1 MFILKK
7 LQSENTMKI
16 EIPITEVQDFLSN
29 SYNINVGL
37 KNIGVDKIEANYL
50 VSLILTIKKVRNDEV
65 IFQYE
70 VNRFV
75 DLLAKGAHF
84 LLRKKID
91 DTPIEW
97 NFKTS
102 EVVVDL
108 KKIQAF
114 SELLKVYFI
123 SELHFVNN
131 DIIWTLNTIS
141 NIE

>member
-1 MFILKK
+1 
-7 LQSENTMKI
+7 MKI
-16 EIPITEVQDFLSN
+16 EIPITEVHDFLSK
-29 SYNINVGL
+29 SYNIKVRL
-37 KNIGVDKIEANYL
+37 KNIGEDKIEANYL
-50 VSLILTIKKVRNDEV
+50 VSLILTIKEVRKYEV
-65 IFQYE
+65 IFQYKL
-70 VNRFV
+70 NGFV

-84 LLRKKID
+84 LLGKKFD

-97 NFKTS
+97 NSKTS

-114 SELLKVYFI
+114 SELLNVYFI

-131 DIIWTLNTIS
+131 DIVLTFNTIS

>member
-1 MFILKK
+1 
-7 LQSENTMKI
+7 MKI
-16 EIPITEVQDFLSN
+16 EIPITEVHDFLSN
-29 SYNINVGL
+29 SYNINVAL
-37 KNIGVDKIEANYL
+37 KNIGEDKIEANYL
-50 VSLILTIKKVRNDEV
+50 VSLILTIKKVRKYEV

-70 VNRFV
+70 VNGFV

-84 LLRKKID
+84 LLGEKIE

-97 NFKTS
+97 NSKTS

-114 SELLKVYFI
+114 SELLNLYFI

-131 DIIWTLNTIS
+131 DIVLTFNTIS
-141 NIE
+141 NID

>member
-1 MFILKK
+1 
-7 LQSENTMKI
+7 MKI

-29 SYNINVGL
+29 SYNINVSI
-37 KNIGVDKIEANYL
+37 KNIGEDRIEANYL
-50 VSLILTIKKVRNDEV
+50 VFLILTIMEVRKDEV
-65 IFQYE
+65 VFQYE
-70 VNRFV
+70 VNGFV

-84 LLRKKID
+84 FLGKKND

-97 NFKTS
+97 NSKTS

-114 SELLKVYFI
+114 SDLLKVYFI

-131 DIIWTLNTIS
+131 DIVLILNTIS

>member
-1 MFILKK
+1 
-7 LQSENTMKI
+7 MKI
-16 EIPITEVQDFLSN
+16 EIPITEVQEFLSN

-37 KNIGVDKIEANYL
+37 KNIGEDKLEANYL
-50 VSLILTIKKVRNDEV
+50 VSLVLTINEVRKDEV
-65 IFQYE
+65 VFQYE
-70 VNRFV
+70 TNGFV

-97 NFKTS
+97 NSKTS
-102 EVVVDL
+102 ELVVDF
-108 KKIQAF
+108 KKIQAI
-114 SELLKVYFI
+114 SNLLKVYFI

-131 DIIWTLNTIS
+131 DIVFTLNVIP